1 MSIIY
6 SYSSVFN
13 WEQTKFGIH
22 FKAFRNRTKCFRG
35 DSISSE
41 GTESPQLPTMSLVAS
56 VPHLVAVSL
65 PLQVLLLHTAVAQR
79 RHPSLGLYMTTC
91 SCSVEVKGFPLSY
104 ALCIYPSW
112 KLCLLLHFLQQNFLP
127 WKKSFFLMPFKLL
140 MPSEVVVKQRH
151 CLLMIKVMLLFSDWT
166 IIKRQR
172 GWVVLSWSWF
182 PSYHPNEILFPVI
195 IELLTVSGV
204 KYYTPMPMVRSLW
217 CIDCFQCV
225 YLQVRSSSKLITQ
238 HTANVGCIRSG
249 LLIWSFLTGNVRDN
263 LLPFFASS
271 LCPGFIQGKRV
282 GSSSRCTSLLGGRAS
297 PLHSLT
303 RKSLSVLSILLLV
316 ISTVGSPSP
325 SLGISVANSFPITF
339 SLVKKGH
346 HTAYTYF

>member
-1 MSIIY
+1 
-6 SYSSVFN
+6 
-13 WEQTKFGIH
+13 
-22 FKAFRNRTKCFRG
+22 
-35 DSISSE
+35 
-41 GTESPQLPTMSLVAS
+41 
-56 VPHLVAVSL
+56 
-65 PLQVLLLHTAVAQR
+65 
-79 RHPSLGLYMTTC
+79 
-91 SCSVEVKGFPLSY
+91 
-104 ALCIYPSW
+104 
-112 KLCLLLHFLQQNFLP
+112 
-127 WKKSFFLMPFKLL
+127 

-166 IIKRQR
+166 IIKRQGGGWCSR
-172 GWVVLSWSWF
+172 GPDF
-182 PSYHPNEILFPVI
+182 PPTILMKSSSVI

-263 LLPFFASS
+263 LLPFFAST
-271 LCPGFIQGKRV
+271 PGFIQGKRV